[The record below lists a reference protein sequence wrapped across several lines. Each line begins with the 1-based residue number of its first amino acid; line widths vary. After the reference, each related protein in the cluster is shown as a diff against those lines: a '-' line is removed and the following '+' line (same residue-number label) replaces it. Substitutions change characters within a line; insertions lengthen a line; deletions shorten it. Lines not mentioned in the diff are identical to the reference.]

1 MTVGGGQSGNNQQAA
16 PAAPARP
23 TTSKPLFESNGR
35 YRSDGR
41 CKFFFSLQ
49 HLSMPFSFLF
59 KERKGLFLILL
70 PLLLGGVENPLEDGT
85 PAECDPNS
93 EYWCC
98 SGKKEMVL

>member
-41 CKFFFSLQ
+41 CKVFFCFCIYKYQ
-49 HLSMPFSFLF
+49 FSFL
-59 KERKGLFLILL
+59 ERKGSVLILL

-98 SGKKEMVL
+98 SGKKEMLF